1 MIAVDEGIRKDV
13 AMSNIE
19 TLDRASAVQNWDG
32 VITFPDGLVGCPQL
46 KAFQLESL
54 SDFLPIGRLSSLDVP
69 GLSLVVADPKLWVP
83 GYSCAQLK
91 LDSENGQPP
100 DGSQLMLV
108 IISLTPHPIE
118 STVNL
123 LGPLVI
129 DMQRQEGRQGIQ
141 SGTDY
146 LADHPLG
153 PHLEAWQFPK
163 GMIGCPGWRDF
174 LLLKME
180 ADGSLGMLISLDQPF
195 AALPVI
201 DPLRVDPAYAPKIP
215 AEDLD
220 VLEAPAAETLRFYSV
235 VNIPGEVEESMVNL
249 LGPLA
254 VNPATGI
261 ARQVLLANSGYDAAH
276 PISRGEER

>member
-1 MIAVDEGIRKDV
+1 MAKTDTI
-13 AMSNIE
+13 N
-19 TLDRASAVQNWDG
+19 RASAAFDWDG
-32 VITFPDGLVGCPQL
+32 VITFPVGLVGCPQL
-46 KAFQLESL
+46 KVFQLESL

-69 GLSLVVADPKLWVP
+69 GLSLIVADPKLWIP

-91 LDSENGQPP
+91 LDPEDLQPP
-100 DGSQLMLV
+100 DGSQLVLV
-108 IISLTPHPIE
+108 IISLTPHPIQ

-129 DMQRQEGRQGIQ
+129 DMQQQEGRQGIQ
-141 SGTDY
+141 SGSDY
-146 LADHPLG
+146 RADHPLG

-174 LLLKME
+174 LVFKME

-201 DPLRVDPAYAPKIP
+201 DPLRVDPAYAPEIP
-215 AEDLD
+215 VEDLEL
-220 VLEAPAAETLRFYSV
+220 LEAPDADALAFYSV
-235 VNIPGEVEESMVNL
+235 VNIPAEVEESKVNL
-249 LGPLA
+249 LGPLV